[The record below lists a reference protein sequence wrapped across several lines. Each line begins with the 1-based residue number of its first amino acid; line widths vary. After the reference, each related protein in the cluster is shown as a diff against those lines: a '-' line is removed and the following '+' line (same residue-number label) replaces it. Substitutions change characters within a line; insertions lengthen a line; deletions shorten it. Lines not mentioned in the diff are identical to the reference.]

1 MRLWVWSRNL
11 VNEEAMAQWG
21 EGGLLRQKKRTILG
35 VSRWKKFQQSFIEKL
50 CVTNYLVIYKSHAVK
65 VKGKVIP
72 LQARFGPEG
81 G

>member
-1 MRLWVWSRNL
+1 MKLYWRGGACSTL
-11 VNEEAMAQWG
+11 VNSEESTPG
-21 EGGLLRQKKRTILG
+21 IRRRI
-35 VSRWKKFQQSFIEKL
+35 
-50 CVTNYLVIYKSHAVK
+50 K